1 MVLFK
6 DVLGGCF
13 QKIGKQEYVY
23 SGFDELMFSAS
34 ELYNEL
40 KFAKAKITC

>member
-13 QKIGKQEYVY
+13 QNIGKQEYVY
-23 SGFDELMFSAS
+23 SGFHELMFSAS
-34 ELYNEL
+34 ELFTEL
-40 KFAKAKITC
+40 EFAKAKITC